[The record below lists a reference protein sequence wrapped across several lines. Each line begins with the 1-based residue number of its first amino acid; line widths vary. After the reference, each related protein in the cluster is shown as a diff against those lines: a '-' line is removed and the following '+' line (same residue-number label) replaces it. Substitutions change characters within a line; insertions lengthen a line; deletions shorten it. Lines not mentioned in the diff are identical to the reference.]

1 MRRTIPSALM
11 GIMAAVALIPSFLRP
26 QGIGVPVRAIGAIQP
41 RISPDGRSIAVSYQG
56 AIWRMASEGGDMRR
70 LTSNVGFDSNP
81 AWSADGNRIA
91 YFNGRELR
99 VMDAATGATSG
110 VPTSMPGSGELYFH
124 PDGKRILGNFGQPST
139 FCWAELETGTLK
151 QVLQPARFMGV
162 FALSPDGSS
171 IAFVSTQDVSGEQT
185 GRHGPQADVWVIPS
199 DGGDAKKLLQ
209 FRSRIYDLWWGR
221 DGLTIAS
228 DLGGAHND
236 LWTIPFDHPSRAKRI
251 TSGQADED
259 GASTSADGRWMV
271 YTDNREGATALVHRE
286 VETGAEETL
295 PITRLDFGATTGTLT
310 LRLVEKG
317 TGAPATARVSV
328 QQKEETSFGK
338 YFAPVGALY
347 WMLGNNVEHF
357 YTAGAADLTV
367 PVGTYVVRMF
377 RGIEYREVRVEVD
390 VRAGRETMARLELER
405 WTDPPARGWW
415 GGESHIHANYGYGQW
430 YNTPA
435 TIRLQV
441 EGEGLNL
448 ANMVVANSDTDG
460 IFDRE
465 FFRGEPDPLST
476 PRHVVYWNEEFRA
489 TLWGHMTLYNLKR
502 LVEPIMTGFQ
512 DTTNPWDVPT
522 NADIAD
528 HAHLQGGHVNY
539 THPAPN
545 ARDPFLAAYSAKALP
560 VDVALGKIDSLDING
575 SYDGTVPLWHRL
587 LNCGFRLPASA
598 GTDVFL
604 NRLRGRL
611 PGGDRAYVRLDGAFS
626 YDAWV
631 KGLKAGRSFVTNG
644 PMLEFTANG
653 KSLGETIALAAPG
666 DVRVQAS
673 ADAASPLSKIE
684 VVHNGVVVAGREVES
699 SGRSATLD
707 QTVRIQKTGW
717 LGARV
722 YGAGGAQAHTS
733 PIYVEVSGKRAS
745 SKEDAAYFLEWID
758 RLEAKFT
765 AGDRVPSSEMRAHV
779 KAQLDAARAVY
790 RKAAE

>member
-11 GIMAAVALIPSFLRP
+11 AVMAAVALIPGFLRS
-26 QGIGVPVRAIGAIQP
+26 QGIGTSIRAIGAIQP
-41 RISPDGRSIAVSYQG
+41 RMSADGQSIAVSYQG
-56 AIWRMASEGGDMRR
+56 AIWTIPSTGGSMRR
-70 LTSNVGFDSNP
+70 LTSDVGFDSNP
-81 AWSADGNRIA
+81 AWSADGKRIA
-91 YFNGRELR
+91 YFNAHELR
-99 VMDAATGATSG
+99 VIDAATGSPNPRPAG
-110 VPTSMPGSGELYFH
+110 LQGSGELYFH

-139 FCWAELETGTLK
+139 LCWVDLDTGILK
-151 QVLQPARFMGV
+151 PVLQPARFMSV
-162 FALSPDGSS
+162 FALSPDGTR
-171 IAFVSTQDVSGEQT
+171 IAYVTHQDVTGEQT
-185 GRHGPQADVWVIPS
+185 GRHGPQADVWSMPS
-199 DGGDAKKLLQ
+199 DGGEAKHLLQ

-221 DGLTIAS
+221 DGLTFAS

-236 LWTIPFDHPSRAKRI
+236 LWTLSSDNPSLARRL

-259 GASTSADGRWMV
+259 GASTSADGRSMV
-271 YTDNREGATALVHRE
+271 YTDNREGATALVRRE
-286 VETGAEETL
+286 AETGAEQVL
-295 PITRLDFGATTGTLT
+295 PIAKLDFGAPTGTLE
-310 LRLVEKG
+310 LRFVDKG
-317 TGAPATARVSV
+317 NGAPQTVRASV
-328 QQKEETSFGK
+328 QLKKGDEFGK
-338 YFAPVGALY
+338 YFAPPGALY

-357 YTAGAADLTV
+357 YAAGTADLTL
-367 PVGTYVVRMF
+367 PAGKYLVRAF
-377 RGIEYREVRVEVD
+377 RGMEYREARVEVD
-390 VRAGRETMARLELER
+390 VAAGREATAQVDMER
-405 WTDPPARGWW
+405 WTDPPGRGWW

-435 TIRLQV
+435 TVRLQV

-465 FFRGEPDPLST
+465 FFRGEPDPVST

-489 TLWGHMTLYNLKR
+489 TLWGHMTLLNLKR

-528 HAHLQGGHVNY
+528 DVHLQGGHVNY

-545 ARDPFLAAYSAKALP
+545 ARDPFLAAYAARALP

-575 SYDGTVPLWHRL
+575 SYEGTVPLWYRL

-631 KGLKAGRSFVTNG
+631 KSLKAGKSFVTNG
-644 PMLEFTANG
+644 PVIELTANG
-653 KSLGETIALAAPG
+653 KFLGETIVLSAPG
-666 DVRVQAS
+666 EVRVQAS
-673 ADAASPLSKIE
+673 AEAATPLSKIE
-684 VVHNGVVVAGREVES
+684 VVHNGGVVAAREIES
-699 SGRSATLD
+699 SARSAALD
-707 QTVRIQKTGW
+707 QTVQIQKSGW

-722 YGAGGAQAHTS
+722 YGASGSQAHTS
-733 PIYVEVSGKRAS
+733 PIYVDVSGQRAS
-745 SKEDAAYFLEWID
+745 SREDAAYFLEWID
-758 RLEAKFT
+758 RLDERFAS
-765 AGDRVPSSEMRAHV
+765 GDRVPSPQMRAHV
-779 KAQLDAARAVY
+779 KGQLDAARAVY
-790 RKAAE
+790 RKDR

>member
-1 MRRTIPSALM
+1 
-11 GIMAAVALIPSFLRP
+11 
-26 QGIGVPVRAIGAIQP
+26 
-41 RISPDGRSIAVSYQG
+41 
-56 AIWRMASEGGDMRR
+56 MRR
-70 LTSNVGFDSNP
+70 LTSSVGFDSNP

-99 VMDAATGATSG
+99 VMDAATGTVHALPASVQGSG
-110 VPTSMPGSGELYFH
+110 VPGARFVRAGVEGTGELYFH
-124 PDGKRILGNFGQPST
+124 PDGRRILGNFGQPSGLS
-139 FCWAELETGTLK
+139 WADLETGTLTAV
-151 QVLQPARFMGV
+151 QQPARFVGV
-162 FALSPDGSS
+162 FALSPDGAN
-171 IAFVSTQDVSGEQT
+171 IAFVTTQDVAGEQT

-199 DGGDAKKLLQ
+199 IGGDARKLLQ

-221 DGLTIAS
+221 DGLTVAS

-236 LWTIPFDHPSRAKRI
+236 LWSIPLDDPSRASRI

-259 GASTSADGRWMV
+259 GASTSADGRQMV
-271 YTDNREGATALVHRE
+271 YTDNREGATALVRRE
-286 VETGAEETL
+286 IETSAEETL
-295 PITRLDFGATTGTLT
+295 PITRLDFGAATGTLE
-310 LRLVEKG
+310 LRVVEKG
-317 TGAPATARVSV
+317 TGAPLTARVSV
-328 QQKEETSFGK
+328 QQKQDTSLGK
-338 YFAPVGALY
+338 YFAPAGALY

-357 YTAGAADLTV
+357 YAAGAADLTV
-367 PVGTYVVRMF
+367 PAGTYLVRLF

-390 VRAGRETMARLELER
+390 VPAGQETTARLEVER

-465 FFRGEPDPLST
+465 FFRGEPDPVST

-489 TLWGHMTLYNLKR
+489 TMWGHMTLYNLRR

-512 DTTNPWDVPT
+512 DTTNPWDIPT

-528 HAHLQGGHVNY
+528 RVHLQGGHVNY
-539 THPAPN
+539 THPASN

-587 LNCGFRLPASA
+587 LNCGFRVPASA

-653 KSLGETIALAAPG
+653 RFLGDTIALAAPG
-666 DVRVQAS
+666 DVRVQAN
-673 ADAASPLSKIE
+673 AEAAVALSRIE
-684 VVHNGVVVAGREVES
+684 VVHNGVVVAVREVDAS
-699 SGRSATLD
+699 ARSARLD

-722 YGAGGAQAHTS
+722 YGPGGAQAHTS
-733 PIYVEVSGKRAS
+733 PIYVQVSAERAS
-745 SKEDAAYFLEWID
+745 SKEDATYFLEWID

-765 AGDRVPSSEMRAHV
+765 TGDRVPTPELRAHV
-779 KAQLDAARAVY
+779 KGQLDAARAVY